1 MSKIGIPRALY
12 YYRYFPMWK
21 TFFEELGAEVVVSQ
35 PTSKKTLDDGSRYCV
50 DEACLAVKLY
60 MGHVE
65 NLKNDVDYIFIPRFT
80 SISKKEYICPKF
92 GGLPDMIRRSIPNLP
107 RIIDTE
113 VNMYKSQKG
122 AFAAAVDAGSYISN
136 DPIKI
141 TRAYKKA
148 QVEYGFYRD
157 QLKMGFLPD
166 DIIADKVSIV
176 KNSSR
181 DALNIAVI
189 GHEYNLYDGYFNMDL
204 LKKLKSMNVNVKTIE
219 MMSEETINEKAL
231 RIDKKMFWSFGRA
244 AVGTALDAI
253 EKKNLDGII
262 YLMTFGCGVDSF
274 VSDFI
279 ERKVRNLSCIPFT
292 VMTID
297 EHTGEA
303 GLDTRIEAFIDMIK
317 WRHSHDSD
325 ISAHG

>member
-1 MSKIGIPRALY
+1 MSKIGIPRAMY

-35 PTSKKTLDDGSRYCV
+35 PTSKKTLDEGSKYCV

-65 NLKNDVDYIFIPRFT
+65 NLKHDVDYIFIPRFT
-80 SISKKEYICPKF
+80 SISKREYICPKF
-92 GGLPDMIRRSIPNLP
+92 GGLPDMVRRSIPNLP
-107 RIIDTE
+107 TIIDTE

-122 AFAAAVDAGSYISN
+122 AFSAAVDAGGYISN

-148 QVEYGFYRD
+148 QQEYDFYRD
-157 QLKMGFLPD
+157 KLKMGFLPD
-166 DIIADKVSIV
+166 EIFENRVNIV
-176 KNSSR
+176 RNSSK
-181 DALNIAVI
+181 DSLNIAVI

-204 LKKLKSMNVNVKTIE
+204 LKKLKGLNVNVTTIE
-219 MMSEETINEKAL
+219 MMNEEKINEKAARL
-231 RIDKKMFWSFGRA
+231 DKKMFWSFGRT
-244 AVGTALDAI
+244 AVGTALEVI
-253 EKKNLDGII
+253 ERKNIDGII

-279 ERKVRNLSCIPFT
+279 ERKVRNHSNVPFT
-292 VMTID
+292 VLTID

-303 GLDTRIEAFIDMIK
+303 GLDTRIEAFIDMIR
-317 WRHSHDSD
+317 WRYSHDSN

>member
-1 MSKIGIPRALY
+1 MSKIGIPRAMY

-21 TFFEELGAEVVVSQ
+21 AFFEELGAEVIVSQ
-35 PTSKKTLDDGSRYCV
+35 PTSKKTLDEGSKYCV

-65 NLKNDVDYIFIPRFT
+65 NLKKDVDYIFIPRFT
-80 SISKKEYICPKF
+80 SISKREYICPKF

-107 RIIDTE
+107 KIIDTE
-113 VNMYKSQKG
+113 VNMYKSRNG
-122 AFAAAVDAGSYISN
+122 AFTAAIDAGGYISN

-148 QVEYGFYRD
+148 QEEYKVYKD
-157 QLKMGFLPD
+157 KLKLGLLPD
-166 DIIADKVSIV
+166 DIFENKVSIV
-176 KNSSR
+176 KNYSK
-181 DALNIAVI
+181 DKLNIAVI

-204 LKKLKSMNVNVKTIE
+204 LKKLKSLNVNVSTIE
-219 MMSEETINEKAL
+219 MMDEETINKMAGK
-231 RIDKKMFWSFGRA
+231 IDKKMFWSFGRA
-244 AVGTALDAI
+244 AVGMALEAVD
-253 EKKNLDGII
+253 KNNLDGII

-279 ERKVRNLSCIPFT
+279 ERKVRNQSSIPFT
-292 VMTID
+292 VLTID

-303 GLDTRIEAFIDMIK
+303 GLDTRIEAFIDMIR
-317 WRHSHDSD
+317 WRYSHDTNF
-325 ISAHG
+325 SAHG